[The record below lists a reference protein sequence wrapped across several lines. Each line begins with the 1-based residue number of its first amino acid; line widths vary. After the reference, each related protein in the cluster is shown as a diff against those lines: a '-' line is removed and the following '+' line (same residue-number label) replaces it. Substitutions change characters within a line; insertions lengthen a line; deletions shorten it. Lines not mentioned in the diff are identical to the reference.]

1 MKIAIIGS
9 RGIPNR
15 YGGFEQFAEVVSKI
29 WATLGHD
36 VICYSPH
43 YHEFQLH
50 ELDGVNIKHI
60 YCPEKKF
67 GAAAHIIYDYLSFRD
82 AVAENCD
89 IFLQLGYQSSAISY
103 PLFRKKVR
111 RCIVT
116 NMDGMEWQ
124 RSKWSKPVKYLTK
137 FSEYLAVKFSGHLVS
152 DNKGIA
158 DYLHISYGVKSDMI
172 QYGCEDVA
180 PKSRDLISRWSS
192 KDDNYDLLIARL
204 EPENNIEMIIEG
216 FVDSKSNRKLLIV
229 GNSETQYGRY
239 IKSLF
244 HSHSN
249 VLFIGSIYNKEK
261 LDSLR
266 QHCFLY
272 FHGHSVGGTNPS
284 LLEAMAAGSRVVAH
298 DNEFNRSV
306 LGCDSIYF
314 KDSNQV
320 SEIIKSSQECSK
332 DLDEFKFSN
341 KQKIISNYRWEDIA
355 LKYLK
360 CFDRVVS
367 K

>member
-29 WATLGHD
+29 WVKLGHD

-43 YHEFQLH
+43 YHEFQSH
-50 ELDGVNIKHI
+50 ELDGVKIKHI
-60 YCPEKKF
+60 YCPEKRF
-67 GAAAHIIYDYLSFRD
+67 GASANIIYDFLSLRD
-82 AVAENCD
+82 AAAEKCD

-111 RCIVT
+111 RYIVT

-137 FSEYLAVKFSGHLVS
+137 FSEYIAVKFSGHLVS

-158 DYLHISYGVKSDMI
+158 DYFLKSYGVNSDII
-172 QYGCEDVA
+172 QYGCDEVA
-180 PKSRDLISRWSS
+180 LKSWDLISPWCS

-204 EPENNIEMIIEG
+204 EPENNIEMIIKG
-216 FVDSKSNRKLLIV
+216 FIHSKSNRKLIVV
-229 GNSETQYGRY
+229 GNVETQYGRY
-239 IKSLF
+239 VKSLF
-244 HSHSN
+244 RSHSN
-249 VLFIGSIYNKEK
+249 VCFIGSIYNKEK

-266 QHCFLY
+266 QNSFLY

-284 LLEAMAAGSRVVAH
+284 LLEAMAAGSRVIAH

-306 LGCDSIYF
+306 LGDDSIYF
-314 KDSNQV
+314 KNSNQV
-320 SEIIKSSQECSK
+320 SEIIKSSQDCSK
-332 DLDEFKFSN
+332 DLDKFKIAN
-341 KQKIISNYRWEDIA
+341 KQKINSNYRWEDIA
-355 LKYLK
+355 LQYIK